1 MPRQLPVTTDPNQ
14 RLLTQIEAQLAVVD
28 LRWDD
33 LSGFWYLGVEWR
45 GQTLIQ
51 GRRVVPGLRLLPP
64 TVGWQ
69 LAAVPL
75 QDNAP
80 PFVGRSAW
88 GTTHALLYVAA
99 TEGVSWLR

>member
-1 MPRQLPVTTDPNQ
+1 MPRQLPVTTNPNQ
-14 RLLTQIEAQLAVVD
+14 RLLTQIETQPAVID

-33 LSGFWYLGVEWR
+33 LSGFWYLGVEWQER
-45 GQTLIQ
+45 TLIR

-64 TVGWQ
+64 GNGWQ

-80 PFVGRSAW
+80 PGVGRSAW
-88 GTTHALLYVAA
+88 GTTYALLYVAD